1 MDARRPRR
9 TRRLPTLEHLEQKAL
24 LTPFM
29 VMNTVDSGAG
39 SLRQAILDSN
49 AAPPPA
55 GGTNLIEFN
64 IPTTDPGYNVTSQSW
79 TIAPLTSLPTV
90 TAPALINGYTQPG
103 ASPNTNPPRMGKN
116 TILKIELYGYGG
128 PVLLNGLTIS
138 AGHSTVSGLVI
149 DGCNIGIDV
158 TGSGGDT
165 IAGNFIGTDVTGT
178 QRAGNNTGLELDSVG
193 NVTIGGTAP
202 GAGNV
207 ISGNVVGVLSQQ
219 AAPTSTSDLVEGNF
233 IGADVTGTQSAYNV
247 NGVGLA
253 NDSGDTIGG
262 TTAAAGNLISGNTFH
277 GISIGLGSQLT
288 TDTVVEGN
296 SFGTDVT
303 GTMGLANS
311 TGAISGAAV
320 EISGSANTIGG
331 SAAGAGN
338 LIADSDYTA
347 IEVAQGSDNLISKN
361 AIFGNALGGIRVD
374 GGANP
379 GVAAPVLTTAP
390 VNSDDSISV
399 GGTLQNETPG
409 DTVTIELFAS
419 ATNYLAGQEQGQT
432 FVAGT
437 TAMVG
442 PSGSASFSTTLTP
455 PAGEPYLTAT
465 VTGSSNSTSGFSN
478 SLSPGVGAP
487 VDLALSD
494 VVDADPIAV
503 GSDLGYTF
511 TIANQGTTM
520 ATDVTLTHML
530 PDSATFVSAV
540 PSQGT
545 ANQSAGTV
553 TAALGDIAGGASA
566 TLRVV
571 VTPQATGSVEIAA
584 RVFSDQ
590 FIINPPQT
598 VTSIPVDVSPTAPT
612 NVAAKVVSGTGGS
625 SAISVT
631 WSYAKPPGSTV
642 TFNVYRSETSGGEG
656 TTPYMTGL
664 TADEFTDPGATP
676 DHVYYYEVTAVIGGR
691 ESTVSGEALAAILTG
706 PMLSA
711 HVFPANNVGS
721 SLVSLTWS
729 DLDPGAAAL
738 AYVVTTGAPGGDTV
752 VYQGTNPYCTIDQAP
767 GTTRFYQVSAVVGSN
782 QGPRSA
788 PVPATMP
795 DLLHP
800 VLSVQNLGTPGP
812 LGDVEV
818 LLVWTNP
825 YPSAMSGS
833 CNLFRSTTPGGEG
846 TTPYQ
851 GNLTFNLATAGQ
863 GVGGGGGGGGNSGS
877 EGELLY
883 FNTTV
888 DQLPGSIYY
897 YQVNEVV
904 NVNDSNQPIVH
915 SYTGPL
921 SNEIA
926 VTIPVSATQRV
937 TVDNILVNVLKGL
950 HKRKSNDIVIN
961 FSSALDVADAQDL
974 AAYHLVAVGKLN
986 RKTGQHATRRV
997 KLTSATYSAATDS
1010 VTLAIKGRL
1019 PNQPLQLSINTSAV
1033 LDASG
1038 QPIAN
1043 SSGQS
1048 GGRFQTTF
1056 GKKGITLATVS
1067 P

>member
-1 MDARRPRR
+1 MDARRPQR

-29 VMNTVDSGAG
+29 VMNTADSGAG
-39 SLRQAILDSN
+39 SLRESILDSN

-64 IPTTDPGYNVTSQSW
+64 IPTTDPGYNATSQSW
-79 TIAPLTSLPTV
+79 TIAPLSSLPTV
-90 TAPALINGYTQPG
+90 TAPAFINGYTQPG
-103 ASPNTNPPRMGKN
+103 ASPNTNPPGMGKN
-116 TILKIELYGYGG
+116 TILKIELYRFGG

-149 DGCNIGIDV
+149 DGCNIGIDL

-178 QRAGNNTGLELDSVG
+178 HRAGSNTGLELDSVG

-207 ISGNVVGVLSQQ
+207 ISGNVVGILSQQ
-219 AAPTSTSDLVEGNF
+219 AAPRGTKDLVEGNF
-233 IGADVTGTQSAYNV
+233 IGTDVTGTQSAYQT
-247 NGVGLA
+247 NGVELA

-277 GISIGLGSQLT
+277 GISIGHGSQVT

-338 LIADSDYTA
+338 LIADNDYTA
-347 IEVAQGSDNLISKN
+347 IEVAQGSGNLISKN

-374 GGANP
+374 SGANP
-379 GVAAPVLTTAP
+379 GVAAPVLTTAT
-390 VNSDDSISV
+390 VNHDDSVTV
-399 GGTLQNETPG
+399 GGPLQNETPG
-409 DTVTIELFAS
+409 DTLTIELFAS

-432 FVAGT
+432 FLTST
-437 TAMVG
+437 TALVG
-442 PSGSASFSTTLTP
+442 PSGSASFSATLTP

-465 VTGSSNSTSGFSN
+465 VTGSSNSTSAFSN

-494 VVDADPIAV
+494 TVDPGPIAV
-503 GSDLGYTF
+503 GSNLGYTF
-511 TIANQGTTM
+511 TVANQGTTM

-530 PDSATFVSAV
+530 PDSANFVSAV

-545 ANQSAGTV
+545 ATQSAGTV

-571 VTPQATGSVEIAA
+571 VKPQVTGSVEIAA

-590 FIINPPQT
+590 FILNPSQSA
-598 VTSIPVDVSPTAPT
+598 TSIPVDVSPATPT
-612 NVAAKVVSGTGGS
+612 NVAAKVESGTGGS
-625 SAISVT
+625 GAISVT
-631 WSYAKPPGSTV
+631 WSYANSTGSTV
-642 TFNVYRSETSGGEG
+642 TFNVYRSGTSGGEG

-664 TADEFTDPGATP
+664 MAHELTDPGAAP
-676 DHVYYYEVTAVIGGR
+676 DHVYYYEVTAVIGGL
-691 ESTVSGEALAAILTG
+691 ESAHSGEAFAAILTA
-706 PMLSA
+706 PTLSA
-711 HVFPANNVGS
+711 HVFPANNIGS

-729 DLDPGAAAL
+729 DLDPGATSL
-738 AYVVTTGAPGGDTV
+738 AYVVTMGAPGSDAV
-752 VYQGTNPYCTIDQAP
+752 VYEGTNPNYTIDQAP
-767 GTTRFYQVSAVVGSN
+767 GTTRFYQVSAVVGTIV
-782 QGPRSA
+782 GPRSA

-795 DLLHP
+795 DLLPP

-812 LGDVEV
+812 LGDVAV

-833 CNLFRSTTPGGEG
+833 FNLFRSTTPGGEG

-877 EGELLY
+877 GGELLY

-888 DQLPGSIYY
+888 DQLPGSTYY

-915 SYTGPL
+915 SYAGRL
-921 SNEIA
+921 SNEID
-926 VTIPVSATQRV
+926 VTVPISADQRA
-937 TVDNILVNVLKGL
+937 TVDNILVKILKGL
-950 HKRKSNDIVIN
+950 HKRTSNDIVIN
-961 FSSALDVADAQDL
+961 FSSALDAADAQDL

-986 RKTGQHATRRV
+986 KKTGQHATRPL
-997 KLTSATYSAATDS
+997 KLTSATYNAATDT
-1010 VTLAIKGRL
+1010 VTLAIKGKL
-1019 PNQPLQLSINTSAV
+1019 PKQPVQLSINTSAV

-1038 QPIAN
+1038 QPIAG

-1048 GGRFQTTF
+1048 AGTFRETF
-1056 GKKGITLATVS
+1056 GKKGINLTSV
-1067 P
+1067 